1 MISLLVS
8 ILSSIFLGGGVQPQP
23 DDDGVI
29 HGF

>member
-8 ILSSIFLGGGVQPQP
+8 ILFSVFVRDGAQPQP